1 MLKLSSKVFHCFI
14 IVALVT
20 ALLPAGAVKAASDFY
35 VRTDGADTC
44 DGSVDAPWTDGV
56 TACAFATM
64 QKAIDSAANGDT
76 INVAAGTYVLS
87 SAVTV
92 NKDVTLNG
100 VGNPLIQVSGTDHRI
115 IMNTAGATLQGFQI
129 EKTDKTGTQNII
141 YVGAS
146 DLTIQN
152 NKIWGQYEF
161 GDGEVSRAMEFTG
174 GLSGLTIANNEIFDL
189 RQPAY
194 INGVSTGTISNN
206 YVYRTRGWV
215 VAGGNLTFV
224 DNTWGTGSDSNI
236 YDIAL
241 ISSVEPTYYTDL
253 AALAAANNGA
263 FIEDQRTTPA
273 TLSIVY
279 VDGSVA
285 ASGDG
290 TARSPKKTIA
300 EGVDRVASGGT
311 VHVAAGTYDESVIQ
325 IKKGMNLLGAGA
337 GASIIAPTA
346 TGNYNIIFV
355 TNPSGDVTI
364 DGFTF
369 VMPEFTSYGTA
380 IAVTDTAG
388 AIDEH
393 TVTISNN
400 IIEGTANGALGTD
413 YGFYGQ
419 GNNAKLIIANN
430 TINKTGSNSI
440 CMEQQKGSTEV
451 INNTISITNDVYYD
465 PYFSMVYS
473 GTDVTTPQIVS
484 GNTFHLAHTG
494 DGYSTAITFVA
505 AANGKW
511 ANDPND
517 SGHFHNI
524 QILNN
529 TIYTEG
535 EDGRGIG
542 ISDNSH
548 DAVKGVIEGVL
559 ISGNTIQGVNSSDAN
574 SRGIRL
580 EGNIQ
585 GTVIQNNEIHNLLD
599 GVVIAGGLKNC
610 LYPSGTVI
618 QNNRITGNTT
628 NLTWDHPT
636 DTLSATPN
644 WWGTVV
650 KSVIDSQI
658 SGLVEF
664 TPYYL
669 DEAMTTLSGSLAD
682 VYVDNDYIEG
692 SAGGHT
698 FGYDAFVTVQ
708 EGIQAVGANGTVHV
722 AAGTYVESGQII
734 ISKNLNIIGVD
745 KATTIIKPA
754 QNTGSSGDARGW
766 FVVNSGVSFELANV
780 TLDGEGWQIYDVIR
794 SHGSCNIHDNTFK
807 NIFYPTYYGRA
818 LALYDGGISTVT
830 NNNLENIG
838 RIGIF
843 VYGTGTNATITGNT
857 YTGKGI
863 GDWLD
868 YGIEIGS
875 GGHATIEGNT
885 ITACLGTASVDGS
898 ASASILITTY
908 AAAGSQATITGNTL
922 TGNTNGIHVGYNETD
937 TSTVVARN
945 NNLSGN
951 LHSAIAS
958 TAPAVDAAQN
968 WWGTASAASIINQI
982 SGPVTFNPY
991 YINAAMTMLSD
1002 VAPTSVF
1009 VDDDF
1014 TDGSAGGHTFGYDA
1028 FATIQD
1034 GINGVAVGGTVNVAA
1049 GNYDGQNKILKSVT
1063 LLGDPGDASAGPGTN
1078 APVVDG
1084 GGNPGDAFL
1093 IENGVS
1099 NVVIQGFVMSNFT
1112 SDSSGIGNGISAWE
1126 ASTSNITIQDNYF
1139 HHLGW
1144 NAVMVG
1150 NDGALGDHTNW
1161 TIKANILESWS
1172 GYGFELTNASN
1183 SIIEGNIIT
1192 ADVVSEP
1199 WTAIAVIARRNE
1211 SGITIKGNQIS
1222 GQFTD
1227 ANAYPAVYIMAWD
1240 AETPSLN
1247 LDNVVVEDNIITIS
1261 KPTAKL
1267 NQILI
1272 REIST
1277 GTVTN
1282 VRVLHNS
1289 LQTARTLTAN
1299 AIDFTENWWGYSTG
1313 PAQGAITGD
1322 LSFSPW
1328 CADSACSSLGYSI
1341 AAGSDVQDTL
1351 DEAEP
1356 GDTIYVP
1363 AGSYEGAL
1371 VINKPGITLIADRG
1385 AVFSSG
1391 LAAITIQT
1399 HDFTM
1404 LGGVI
1409 DGDPNNT
1416 GTRSNSACVVIH
1428 HDSLPLDNIHLEG
1441 VEIKNCTAGIDITS
1455 PVTNLKLISNWL
1467 HANSGDGLLF
1477 EKFATSSGEN
1487 TLIQG
1492 NMFKENGGYGVR
1504 NESKSTVDAS
1514 YNSWGAPTVAT
1525 GNRVKGK
1532 IKASYPTYA
1541 EAFLDLQPNKNV
1553 SQVTIQKD
1561 ATLTTALRVD
1571 ARSLYGVEAVLHY
1584 DPDYLTYMNYAAGN
1598 FPGKGSCE
1606 VKINTP
1612 EEGDLTV
1619 ICRRANPDP
1628 EANSVYTLV
1637 QLNFVANGSKLTDED
1652 ELYETSFD
1660 ITAATAATRN
1670 GVNVFANNFGHGAS
1684 SAWGIRTINDDNDG
1698 LVKITTESIS
1708 AVNVPGFSGF
1718 VKLQGRSD
1726 NQGAKFSVFTTNN
1739 PASAFVI
1746 QTISAAD
1753 GSYLGTSSNF
1763 AVRSKYYLLVDAPLY
1778 LPTTPQAA
1786 PTLAD
1791 FKTLNK
1797 NNVTLKSVQLLGG
1810 DASDDNQ
1817 VTLTDATCVAADYN
1831 KTPGTCNGVGSSD
1844 VNGDGEVNLLD
1855 LVMVGNSY
1863 NKTSSP
1869 WTP

>member
-20 ALLPAGAVKAASDFY
+20 ALLPAGVAKAASDFY

-152 NKIWGQYEF
+152 NKIWGKYEF

-174 GLSGLTIANNEIFDL
+174 GLSGLTIANNEIFDI
-189 RQPAY
+189 RQPGY

-236 YDIAL
+236 FDIAL
-241 ISSVEPTYYTDL
+241 IWSVEPTYYTDL

-300 EGVDRVASGGT
+300 EGVDRVAAGGT

-337 GASIIAPTA
+337 DASIIAPTA

-369 VMPEFTSYGTA
+369 EMPEFTSYGTA

-529 TIYTEG
+529 IIYTEG

-599 GVVIAGGLKNC
+599 GVVIAGGLKNS

-644 WWGTVV
+644 WWGT
-650 KSVIDSQI
+650 
-658 SGLVEF
+658 
-664 TPYYL
+664 
-669 DEAMTTLSGSLAD
+669 
-682 VYVDNDYIEG
+682 
-692 SAGGHT
+692 
-698 FGYDAFVTVQ
+698 
-708 EGIQAVGANGTVHV
+708 
-722 AAGTYVESGQII
+722 
-734 ISKNLNIIGVD
+734 
-745 KATTIIKPA
+745 
-754 QNTGSSGDARGW
+754 
-766 FVVNSGVSFELANV
+766 
-780 TLDGEGWQIYDVIR
+780 
-794 SHGSCNIHDNTFK
+794 
-807 NIFYPTYYGRA
+807 
-818 LALYDGGISTVT
+818 
-830 NNNLENIG
+830 
-838 RIGIF
+838 
-843 VYGTGTNATITGNT
+843 
-857 YTGKGI
+857 
-863 GDWLD
+863 
-868 YGIEIGS
+868 
-875 GGHATIEGNT
+875 
-885 ITACLGTASVDGS
+885 
-898 ASASILITTY
+898 
-908 AAAGSQATITGNTL
+908 
-922 TGNTNGIHVGYNETD
+922 
-937 TSTVVARN
+937 
-945 NNLSGN
+945 
-951 LHSAIAS
+951 
-958 TAPAVDAAQN
+958 
-968 WWGTASAASIINQI
+968 ASAASISNQI

-991 YINAAMTMLSD
+991 YIDAAMTMLSD

-1014 TDGSAGGHTFGYDA
+1014 TDSSAGGHTFGYDA

-1112 SDSSGIGNGISAWE
+1112 SDRSGIGNGISAWE
-1126 ASTSNITIQDNYF
+1126 ASTSKITIQDNYF

-1150 NDGALGDHTNW
+1150 NDGATGDHTNW

-1328 CADSACSSLGYSI
+1328 CADAACSSLGYSI
-1341 AAGSDVQDTL
+1341 AAGSDLQDTL

-1455 PVTNLKLISNWL
+1455 PVTNLKLISNWM

-1660 ITAATAATRN
+1660 ITAATAATRD